1 MGVAGPGRRSQARPF
16 VGRTTERRL
25 LRHLLRDASERRP
38 ATVVVSGAPG
48 AGKSALLDWAA
59 AAAADAGAAVLRASG
74 YESSLPFAA
83 LRRLLAPLPE
93 LAAAVYVGNADRP
106 GDGPPGDGPGDGPP
120 GDDQA
125 GGPID
130 GGASPDLVRLLVDGL
145 ADRARRRPLALLLDD
160 VQDLGEASSTVLL
173 DTLLA
178 LDDEA
183 ARSRL
188 PLFVML
194 TTRHPMAVDG
204 LADRVLRLPTT
215 RALTVEG
222 FDDRDVFELLAATGE
237 RPRPAVVRELLE
249 DTGGLPLLVESEIER
264 RRGRPEPG
272 GAPAGHRA
280 GDARV
285 RSIADALQRRFDKV
299 DTATRRMLEQAAVLG
314 DPWSPEELTVVVG
327 RPSDE
332 VADRTDAA
340 EEARLVVRGRQG
352 VRFAHPLVR
361 SELLDRLTDD
371 RCQALHRTIA
381 DRLRTLHGSRGEL
394 DDEAMVRVA
403 DHLLRG
409 GREVPPEDIAET
421 AGRAGRI
428 AAAWTAWDQASRF
441 LTASAEASAGRQ
453 PAATSAGRFLEAGR
467 AAYYDHDGDLATSL
481 LGRAISLAERAG
493 DHGVRLTAALLLARM
508 RGGRGFRLGDRLD
521 LSELEAALRSDPP
534 VAAAVRVEAEAALAE
549 GLIVSGETDAALAIV
564 ASARRRAAATPD
576 RSTEGPLGR
585 VDFAEGIHR
594 LTQLEL
600 DRADACF
607 ASGLRHSTVAGNVR
621 DQNLARSRRA
631 LSGLMRGEVGRSYA
645 ELASVE
651 EQELAARFWGE
662 AGLAA
667 AQMAFADVLAGRPAA
682 DDRIDQ
688 AHRLWGRTGFPWA
701 EAVLSATQAAH
712 ASRSGRPGADPGDD
726 ASRSDRPHRLPMT
739 SAVAALAA
747 VEAYDVPGARAIA
760 GTARWRHG
768 FGGPPTM
775 NNGAVAV
782 ALVEVGDLLDDGA
795 MVRSAVPALAAM
807 YERGV
812 LVTIPWPAVVPRLL
826 AVAARHAGDEDLA
839 RRYLDHACGL
849 ADREDLAP
857 EQAKALLER
866 ARLTG
871 RDAVGGGDG
880 VGGGD
885 AVGGGDGV
893 GGGGARRGDDRT
905 ESALAEAVRTF
916 DELSMH
922 GWVARCDDVARQMH
936 LPAVASSTGMTRER
950 TIFTD
955 DIVGSTA
962 ANARLG
968 DPLYLEQ
975 LRVHDRLV
983 RGRLRECRGA
993 EIKHTGD
1000 GLNAVFDEP
1009 ADAVSC
1015 ALAVMADFRAWS
1027 RHEPD
1032 LALAIR
1038 CGLARGRLIPSDG
1051 DFYGLVQSEAAR
1063 LCGLAGP
1070 GEVLATAAV
1079 VDGDGGSGVAAES
1092 LGQHALRGF
1101 PFAIEVFRLAAV

>member
-48 AGKSALLDWAA
+48 AGKSALLDWTA

-93 LAAAVYVGNADRP
+93 LAAAVYVGEAHRS
-106 GDGPPGDGPGDGPP
+106 GDGPP

-145 ADRARRRPLALLLDD
+145 ADRARRRPLAVLLDD
-160 VQDLGEASSTVLL
+160 VQDLGEASSAVLL

-264 RRGRPEPG
+264 RRSLPDPG
-272 GAPAGHRA
+272 GATAGHRI

-314 DPWSPEELTVVVG
+314 DPWSPEELAVVVG

-332 VADRTDAA
+332 IADRTDAA

-394 DDEAMVRVA
+394 DDEVVVRVA

-409 GREVPPEDIAET
+409 GREVPPEDIADT

-441 LTASAEASAGRQ
+441 LTASAEASAGLR
-453 PAATSAGRFLEAGR
+453 PAAGSAGRFLEAGR

-594 LTQLEL
+594 LTLLEL

-688 AHRLWGRTGFPWA
+688 AHRLWRRTGFPWA

-726 ASRSDRPHRLPMT
+726 ASRSDRPRPLPVT

-747 VEAYDVPGARAIA
+747 VEAYDGRGARAIA
-760 GTARWRHG
+760 AKARWRHG

-795 MVRSAVPALAAM
+795 MVRSAVPALTAM

-839 RRYLDHACGL
+839 HRYLDHACGL
-849 ADREDLAP
+849 ADREGLAP
-857 EQAKALLER
+857 ERAKALLER

-871 RDAVGGGDG
+871 DAGGD
-880 VGGGD
+880 D
-885 AVGGGDGV
+885 A
-893 GGGGARRGDDRT
+893 GGGGGGGSRGDDRT
-905 ESALAEAVRTF
+905 ESALAAAVRTF

-936 LPAVASSTGMTRER
+936 LPAVVSSTGTTRER

-955 DIVGSTA
+955 DVVGSTA

-983 RGRLRECRGA
+983 RGRLRECSGA

-1000 GLNAVFDEP
+1000 GLNAVFDDP
-1009 ADAVSC
+1009 GDAVRC
-1015 ALAVMADFRAWS
+1015 ALAVMADFRAWH

-1079 VDGDGGSGVAAES
+1079 VVGGGGGGPGVAAEN

-1101 PFAIEVFRLAAV
+1101 PFAIEVFRLTAA